1 GQYSYGLIA
10 TGQYAGINAFGVTQT
25 GVIATGG
32 TVGVSAVSQ
41 GSGASAIG
49 VSGTSSGTYGLYG
62 MSSQPGGVGVGGNC
76 TGGYGVLGTVSDGY
90 GVLGQATTGN
100 GLYGFSQQN
109 HAVVGQTARPYY
121 GGVLGIATIANTVGI
136 YGSTKSGSGNVASA
150 YAGYM
155 DGNFVVANGFKS
167 GAVAHADGTHRL
179 VYCVES
185 PESWLEDFG
194 EAQLVNGKAEVRLDA
209 EFAAIIETTGYHVFL
224 TEYGDHTNLFVETRS
239 ATAFTVA
246 AKGTVGA
253 VNAHGIKAG
262 SGTFGY
268 RVVAKRKDI
277 QAERLA
283 KFDVPGKATHET
295 KPPQV
300 PAPPSASAAS
310 RRP

>member
-1 GQYSYGLIA
+1 
-10 TGQYAGINAFGVTQT
+10 
-25 GVIATGG
+25 
-32 TVGVSAVSQ
+32 
-41 GSGASAIG
+41 
-49 VSGTSSGTYGLYG
+49 
-62 MSSQPGGVGVGGNC
+62 M
-76 TGGYGVLGTVSDGY
+76 
-90 GVLGQATTGN
+90 
-100 GLYGFSQQN
+100 
-109 HAVVGQTARPYY
+109 
-121 GGVLGIATIANTVGI
+121 
-136 YGSTKSGSGNVASA
+136 
-150 YAGYM
+150 
-155 DGNFVVANGFKS
+155 
-167 GAVAHADGTHRL
+167 
-179 VYCVES
+179 
-185 PESWLEDFG
+185 EDFG